1 MIYSYE
7 VFSKAENEIKRRRT
21 QALSELEKRK
31 NEIETV
37 APEIAQINYKII
49 NTSVELSKAIMRH
62 DGNLKSTIEKLRKS
76 NLEAQKL
83 IKTLLED
90 FGYPI
95 DYLDL
100 HFTCSKCQDTGF
112 VNGIRCECFNQLL
125 KKYSIEELNK
135 NCNIAL
141 TDFDDFKL
149 DYYSDKIDK
158 NSNMIPRQCM
168 ASNLN
173 ACKEYVKNFSLK
185 SSNLF
190 FNGNTGLGKTFLSAA
205 IAKKLLQNGYQVAFD
220 SIQNFLRAIENEHFG
235 RVTDKDTLQILND
248 AELVILDDLGSEFDS
263 PFYKSSL
270 YNIINT
276 RLNKG
281 VPTIISSNLSLD
293 ELQSRY
299 DQRIISRLKG
309 MFSWRIFIGEDIR
322 SLNSVMKKHK

>member
-7 VFSKAENEIKRRRT
+7 VFSKAESEINARHI
-21 QALSELEKRK
+21 QALSELEKRRT
-31 NEIETV
+31 EIDTV
-37 APEIAQINYKII
+37 APEIAQINYKIT
-49 NTSVELSKAIMRH
+49 NTSAELSKAIMRR
-62 DGNLKSTIEKLRKS
+62 DGNLKATIEKIRDS
-76 NLEAQKL
+76 NLRAQKL

-112 VNGIRCECFNQLL
+112 VEGIRCECFNRLL

-141 TDFDDFKL
+141 TDFNDFKL
-149 DYYSDKIDK
+149 EYYSNSIDS
-158 NSNMIPRQCM
+158 NSNMSPRQRM
-168 ASNLN
+168 ALNLN
-173 ACKEYVKNFSLK
+173 ACKEYVANFSPE
-185 SSNLF
+185 SVSLF
-190 FNGNTGLGKTFLSAA
+190 FNGKTGLGKTFLSAA
-205 IAKKLLQNGYQVAFD
+205 IAKELLQKGYQVAFD

-235 RVTDKDTLQILND
+235 RVTDKDTLQILSSAD
-248 AELVILDDLGSEFDS
+248 LIILDDLGSEFDS

-270 YNIINT
+270 YNILNA

-293 ELQSRY
+293 ELQNRY
-299 DQRIISRLKG
+299 DQRLISRLTG
-309 MFSWRIFIGEDIR
+309 MFSWRFFIGKDIR
-322 SLNSVMKKHK
+322 SINSVMKKNN